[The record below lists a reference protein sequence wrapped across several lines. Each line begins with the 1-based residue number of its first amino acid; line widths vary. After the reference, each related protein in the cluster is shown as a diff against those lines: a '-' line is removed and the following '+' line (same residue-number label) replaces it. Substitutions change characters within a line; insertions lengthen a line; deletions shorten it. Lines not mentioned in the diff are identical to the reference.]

1 MKYVFLTLFAM
12 SVSFSVNAQGDTRL
26 YADKIP
32 NYKEAPNLVSSATTD
47 GIMRVSNVSIPTYT
61 LFLAPNASNNPTPFV
76 VICPGG
82 GYRILASTHE
92 GTDIAKKF
100 NEIGVSAL
108 VLYYRIPNDVNQVNK
123 EFAPLQDAQQA
134 IRLVRQQAQKWKVD
148 PTKVGIMGFSAG
160 GHLASTAATHFDKD
174 YVGLNDGINLRPDF
188 QILLYPVVTFRDH
201 AHAGSR
207 QNLVGNNPSEDLLH
221 LFSNEEQVNSKTPP
235 AFIVHAADDKAV
247 PVRNSLAYI
256 EKLNSFG
263 VAADYIQYAKG
274 GHGFGLTNKTT
285 PNRWFDDLANWFSAN
300 QLR

>member
-1 MKYVFLTLFAM
+1 MKYVILTLFAM
-12 SVSFSVNAQGDTRL
+12 SVSVSINAQGDTPL
-26 YADKIP
+26 YANKIP

-61 LFLAPNASNNPTPFV
+61 LFLASNANNTPTPFV

-82 GYRILASTHE
+82 GYRILASSHE

-100 NEIGVSAL
+100 NEIGVSAM
-108 VLYYRIPNDVNQVNK
+108 VLYYRMPNDLNQVNK

-134 IRLVRQQAQKWKVD
+134 IRLVRQHAQKWKID
-148 PTKVGIMGFSAG
+148 PAKVGIMGFSAG
-160 GHLASTAATHFDKD
+160 GHLASSAATHFDKD
-174 YVGLNDGINLRPDF
+174 YIGLNDGVNLRPDF

-207 QNLVGNNPSEDLLH
+207 QSLIGTNPSEDLLH

-247 PVRNSLAYI
+247 PVKNSLAYI

-263 VAADYIQYAKG
+263 VAVDYIQYAKG
-274 GHGFGLTNKTT
+274 GHGFGLNNKTT
-285 PNRWFDDLANWFSAN
+285 PDRWFEDLTIWFSAN

>member
-1 MKYVFLTLFAM
+1 MKYVILTLFAM
-12 SVSFSVNAQGDTRL
+12 VTSFYVNAQGDSNL
-26 YADKIP
+26 YAGKIP
-32 NYKEAPNLVSSATTD
+32 NDKEAPNLVSSAITD
-47 GIMRVSNVSIPTYT
+47 GITRISNVSIPTYT
-61 LFLAPNASNNPTPFV
+61 LFLAPNSSNTPTPFV

-82 GYRILASTHE
+82 GYRILASSHE

-108 VLYYRIPNDVNQVNK
+108 VLYYRLPNDVNQVKK

-134 IRLVRQQAQKWKVD
+134 IRLVRQQAKAWKVD
-148 PTKVGIMGFSAG
+148 PAKVGIMGFSAG
-160 GHLASTAATHFDKD
+160 GHLAATTATHFSKD
-174 YVGLNDGINLRPDF
+174 YTGQNDGINLRPDF

-201 AHAGSR
+201 THAGSR
-207 QNLVGNNPSEDLLH
+207 QSLLGNNPTEDQLH
-221 LFSNEEQVNSKTPP
+221 LFSNEEQVDAQTPP

-247 PVRNSLAYI
+247 PVKNSLAYI

-285 PNRWFDDLANWFSAN
+285 PDRWFDDLSQWFTAN

>member
-26 YADKIP
+26 YSDKIP
-32 NYKEAPNLVSSATTD
+32 NYKEAPNLVSSASTD

-61 LFLAPNASNNPTPFV
+61 LFLAPNSSNTPSPFV

-108 VLYYRIPNDVNQVNK
+108 VLYYRMPNDANQVNK

-160 GHLASTAATHFDKD
+160 GHLASTAATHFDTD

-188 QILLYPVVTFRDH
+188 QILLYPVVTFRDY

-207 QNLVGNNPSEDLLH
+207 QNLVGNNPTEDQLH
-221 LFSNEEQVNSKTPP
+221 LFSNEEQVSAKTPP

-263 VAADYIQYAKG
+263 VAVDYIQYAKG